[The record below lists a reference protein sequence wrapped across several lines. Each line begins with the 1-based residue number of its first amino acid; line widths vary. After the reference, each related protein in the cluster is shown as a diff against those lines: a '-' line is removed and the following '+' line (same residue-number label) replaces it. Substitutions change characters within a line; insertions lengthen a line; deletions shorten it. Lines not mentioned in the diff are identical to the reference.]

1 MVLQH
6 QTNPGAFAAIM
17 LHELAHLRNG
27 DVALTYLSMSVWW
40 AYLITALLRSVLTL
54 GGLGIDWSGQFEI
67 FGIIVSGLM

>member
-1 MVLQH
+1 
-6 QTNPGAFAAIM
+6 M